1 MITVHLSGS
10 DWSYPKI
17 PSSVNKEF
25 ENADMRDQ
33 KVKNAFKEMVDAGF
47 VNVNCVMEDSQSP
60 KFSDTRYTHP
70 YTYNN
75 NGDVERFVYDDS
87 FANEHEMATA

>member
-1 MITVHLSGS
+1 MIIVHLSGQ

-17 PSSVNKEF
+17 PSTANREF

-33 KVKNAFKEMVDAGF
+33 QVKNAFKEMVDAGF

-60 KFSDTRYTHP
+60 KLSSTRYTRP
-70 YTYNN
+70 YTYNK
-75 NGDVERFVYDDS
+75 NGDVDSFVYDDS
-87 FANEHEMATA
+87 FAHEHEMASA